1 MSDESGL
8 KALADEHRALAKQV
22 GALVRGLE
30 RLRDGPEYIA
40 PEELGDLRR
49 QVKALRRSLVIHRA
63 EEEIGLFPEVEALVA
78 EGPEDTDVLRQFF
91 AGEAE
96 DDITAHVAIEQGVH
110 DIASLLD
117 GLKRRDTDE
126 MRTKLFEATR
136 ATAGLLGRHARK
148 EDTVIFPMILRV
160 LSEEQIAAVSARMQE
175 LRQVANES
183 WRG

>member
-1 MSDESGL
+1 MSDQSGL
-8 KALADEHRALAKQV
+8 KTLAEEHRGLARQV
-22 GALVRGLE
+22 GALLRALE

-126 MRTKLFEATR
+126 LRLKLFEAAR
-136 ATAGLLGRHARK
+136 ATTGLLGRHARK

-160 LSEEQIAAVSARMQE
+160 LSEEQIAAVTARMRE
-175 LRQVANES
+175 LREVANES
-183 WRG
+183 WHG